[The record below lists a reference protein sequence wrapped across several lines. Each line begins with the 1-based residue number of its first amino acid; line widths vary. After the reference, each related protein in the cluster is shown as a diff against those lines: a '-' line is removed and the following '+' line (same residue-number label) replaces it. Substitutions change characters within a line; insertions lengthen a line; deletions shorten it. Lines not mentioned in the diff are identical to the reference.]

1 MPFVKKMITLSTLWV
16 LTACGTID
24 MSAVSTLIF
33 PARTSYPTPTGTMTL
48 PPSATQNATTADML
62 AYRVQAARKM
72 MQANAGSTFTGSLP
86 DPLASI
92 PVIEIHLNADGSIRT
107 LDVVRTPSFYPE
119 TVEMAKA
126 AIHRAAPFGS
136 VAHLPKPWTFNETF
150 LYNDALKFQL
160 HALQP

>member
-1 MPFVKKMITLSTLWV
+1 MRFVKQMITLSTLWV

-24 MSAVSTLIF
+24 ISAVSALIF
-33 PARTSYPTPTGTMTL
+33 PTRTSYPTPTGTMTL

-92 PVIEIHLNADGSIRT
+92 PVIEIHLNADGSIRA
-107 LDVVRTPSFYPE
+107 LDVVRTPSF
-119 TVEMAKA
+119 
-126 AIHRAAPFGS
+126 I
-136 VAHLPKPWTFNETF
+136 LKPWRWQKRLSTV
-150 LYNDALKFQL
+150 LRLLALSRICRNRGLLTKRFCITMR
-160 HALQP
+160 